1 MGKRKN
7 TSHGFEKI
15 AQGKDLPPLV
25 LDQKWHH
32 LFSGDGKPK
41 EVAKLEQKVNKH
53 LARQGHLNQEFKE
66 LKALKNKLMKNIV
79 DNMDEIG
86 EEGQGTPKLQEDR
99 RLITEINQRMES
111 GRKELEELQDLMKMD
126 NGLLMVET
134 MEYCYGIM
142 DSNEK
147 EKEELAGWIERTRIE
162 LKRKAVRKEEIEDKN
177 REIYAYLHD
186 IFGAQVTGAF
196 DLKYG
201 NEYKKQ
207 RSERQ
212 P

>member
-1 MGKRKN
+1 
-7 TSHGFEKI
+7 
-15 AQGKDLPPLV
+15 
-25 LDQKWHH
+25 
-32 LFSGDGKPK
+32 
-41 EVAKLEQKVNKH
+41 
-53 LARQGHLNQEFKE
+53 
-66 LKALKNKLMKNIV
+66 
-79 DNMDEIG
+79 MDEIG

-99 RLITEINQRMES
+99 RLITEINQRMEA
-111 GRKELEELQDLMKMD
+111 GRRELEELQDLMKMD
-126 NGLLMVET
+126 NSLLMVET

-147 EKEELAGWIERTRIE
+147 EKEELSGWINKTRME
-162 LKRKAVRKEEIEDKN
+162 LKRKVIRKDEIEDQNKK
-177 REIYAYLHD
+177 IYAYLHD

-201 NEYKKQ
+201 SEYKKQ